1 MTIDEVIEQLKYDYN
16 ELGKGIPCDT
26 GWGML
31 IDEAYSMAIEQL
43 EKSKWK
49 SVKDE
54 LPKDEREVL
63 VKLNYTADY
72 EEKYKFAGYSIAR
85 YLKFDDVGHWCDNK
99 HGYLEWDKYSDGH
112 GGSSWY
118 KVVEWKEF

>member
-1 MTIDEVIEQLKYDYN
+1 MTINEAILRITDHMVIHKLN
-16 ELGKGIPCDT
+16 ESRAIKIT
-26 GWGML
+26 
-31 IDEAYSMAIEQL
+31 EALNMSIEAL

-49 SVKDE
+49 SVEDE
-54 LPKDEREVL
+54 LPKDGREVL

-85 YLKFDDVGHWCDNK
+85 YMDMKEEGKYWLDNK
-99 HGYLEWDKYSDGH
+99 YGWLEWDKNSDGH

-118 KVVEWKEF
+118 KVLEWKEI